1 MTIDFQGR
9 VAIVTGAGSGLGR
22 SHALGLAARG
32 ANVVVNDVGFNNAMT
47 VVEEIRAAGG
57 TAIGDNAD
65 VANFM
70 EVSAMVAR
78 AERLWGHVDIL
89 VNNAGVLR
97 DKTFAKMEMAD
108 FEFVLRVHLIGSANC
123 TKAVWAGMRERN
135 YGRIL
140 LTSSASGIY
149 GNFGQANYGAAK
161 AAMIGLMNVLH
172 LEGAK
177 TNIRV
182 NILAPTARTGMTEG
196 LLSPVAAELMTPEL
210 VTPGVLFLVSEDA
223 PSRVILGAGA
233 GVFAVTHIGETPGV
247 YLDESERTP
256 ETIAARFA
264 EISDADRRAAQGRVF
279 ADHEVRGRRSQGEGH
294 QAGMRIER
302 RSRNFTGVGQWF
314 QQVRTPFSSAL
325 KNGRSD
331 RLLSEE
337 VQYIIYHMLL
347 IQRVASISADC
358 LEAPSS
364 SVRVRLDEEHVDVAL
379 RHIIFRNHLEG
390 RRPDLLHA
398 VAAERDQR
406 GISSMRTMRTPKTI
420 AALIALPI
428 RETTPAQH

>member
-1 MTIDFQGR
+1 MTIDFEGK

-32 ANVVVNDVGFNNAMT
+32 ANVVVNDFGQNGGFDNAMR

-65 VANFM
+65 VADFA

-78 AERLWGHVDIL
+78 AERAWGHVDIL

-97 DKTFAKMEMAD
+97 DKTFAKMDMAD

-135 YGRIL
+135 YGRIV

-161 AAMIGLMNVLH
+161 AGMIGLMNVLH

-177 TNIRV
+177 NDIRV

-196 LLSPVAAELMTPEL
+196 LLSPVAAELMTPES
-210 VTPGVLFLVSEDA
+210 VTPGVLFLVSENA

-264 EISDADRRAAQGRVF
+264 EISDAETAEPLKDAF
-279 ADHEVRGRRSQGEGH
+279 SQT
-294 QAGMRIER
+294 MK
-302 RSRNFTGVGQWF
+302 F
-314 QQVRTPFSSAL
+314 
-325 KNGRSD
+325 
-331 RLLSEE
+331 
-337 VQYIIYHMLL
+337 
-347 IQRVASISADC
+347 
-358 LEAPSS
+358 
-364 SVRVRLDEEHVDVAL
+364 
-379 RHIIFRNHLEG
+379 
-390 RRPDLLHA
+390 
-398 VAAERDQR
+398 VAA
-406 GISSMRTMRTPKTI
+406 
-420 AALIALPI
+420 AAKAKGVTLA
-428 RETTPAQH
+428 

>member
-1 MTIDFQGR
+1 MAIDFEGR

-32 ANVVVNDVGFNNAMT
+32 ANVVVNDYGQNGGFNNAMR
-47 VVEEIRAAGG
+47 VVEEIRARGG
-57 TAIGDNAD
+57 TAVGDNAD
-65 VANFM
+65 VANFA
-70 EVSAMVAR
+70 EISEMVAR
-78 AERLWGHVDIL
+78 AEKMWGHVDIL

-108 FEFVLRVHLIGSANC
+108 FEFVVDVHLIGSANC

-135 YGRIL
+135 YGRIV

-177 TNIRV
+177 NDIRV

-196 LLSPVAAELMTPEL
+196 LLSPVAAELMTPES
-210 VTPGVLFLVSEDA
+210 VTPGVLFLVSENA

-233 GVFAVTHIGETPGV
+233 GVFAVTHIGETPGI

-264 EISDADRRAAQGRVF
+264 EISDAETAEPLKDAF
-279 ADHEVRGRRSQGEGH
+279 SQTYK
-294 QAGMRIER
+294 
-302 RSRNFTGVGQWF
+302 F
-314 QQVRTPFSSAL
+314 
-325 KNGRSD
+325 
-331 RLLSEE
+331 
-337 VQYIIYHMLL
+337 
-347 IQRVASISADC
+347 
-358 LEAPSS
+358 
-364 SVRVRLDEEHVDVAL
+364 
-379 RHIIFRNHLEG
+379 
-390 RRPDLLHA
+390 
-398 VAAERDQR
+398 VAAAAKAK
-406 GISSMRTMRTPKTI
+406 GVSM
-420 AALIALPI
+420 
-428 RETTPAQH
+428 E